1 MQIPKHYKNNCFAKK
16 TSNSTEVIVLQ
27 HPVHTKK
34 DIFKKIFGKNKED
47 SKKVWEAI
55 NAIINNNKN
64 TKKSRQISSYI
75 NNVITTDDKAI
86 ANHFNKFFTSIADK
100 LIKKISQTNRAY
112 HDYLKNP
119 NEKSLFMHPVNPE
132 EIEKV
137 IKSLKVNKAK
147 RNSLCRFVS

>member
-27 HPVHTKK
+27 YPVHTKK

-86 ANHFNKFFTSIADK
+86 ANHFNKFFTSTADK
-100 LIKKISQTNRAY
+100 LTLSLPMTSILVTSILVIKGRIYRY
-112 HDYLKNP
+112 HFKCNYLKN
-119 NEKSLFMHPVNPE
+119 EILFATFF
-132 EIEKV
+132 
-137 IKSLKVNKAK
+137 LQ
-147 RNSLCRFVS
+147 F